1 MVVKDRYYGEPEREP
16 WEESLITKLFD
27 ITCTVGS
34 VYADPNGTATAYVA
48 ALTLIG
54 EHGAPG
60 EYSFPLDDERTCIV
74 NISHGLT
81 S

>member
-1 MVVKDRYYGEPEREP
+1 MVVKDRYYGDPEREP
-16 WEESLITKLFD
+16 WEESLTTKLFD

-34 VYADPNGTATAYVA
+34 VYTDPNGTATAYVM
-48 ALTLIG
+48 ALTIIG

-60 EYSFPLDDERTCIV
+60 EYSFPLENGCTCIV
-74 NISHGLT
+74 NISHELQ